1 MSEDPR
7 APLKEFRQQIDAIDL
22 DVLELLNRRAAIAEK
37 IGDTK
42 RALGLEIIEAAREQE
57 VVDNMMRA
65 NRGPLPADS
74 VERIFLR
81 VMREMRAIQR
91 RRMEQAAGDEKGQ

>member
-42 RALGLEIIEAAREQE
+42 RALGLEIIEATREQE
-57 VVDNMMRA
+57 VVENMMRA

>member
-22 DVLELLNRRAAIAEK
+22 DVLALLNRRAAIAEK

-42 RALGLEIIEAAREQE
+42 RALGLEIVEATREQE
-57 VVDNMMRA
+57 VVENMMRA

>member
-1 MSEDPR
+1 M
-7 APLKEFRQQIDAIDL
+7 
-22 DVLELLNRRAAIAEK
+22 
-37 IGDTK
+37 
-42 RALGLEIIEAAREQE
+42 EIIEAAREQE
-57 VVDNMMRA
+57 VVENMMRA